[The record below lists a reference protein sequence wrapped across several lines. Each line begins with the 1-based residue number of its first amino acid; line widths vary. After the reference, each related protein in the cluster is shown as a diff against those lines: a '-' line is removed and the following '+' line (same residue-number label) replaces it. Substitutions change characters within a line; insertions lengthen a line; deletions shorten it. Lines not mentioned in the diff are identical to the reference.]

1 MADQVLDASGLN
13 CPMPILKTKKALK
26 GMSAGETLEVISTD
40 AGSVK
45 DLVAFCNQ
53 TELWDDRES
62 LTIIGHEIMHCAL
75 SDHRDVIINET
86 AEVDTTEK
94 EVLGDIEDLYAQ
106 DRLLELEWLKEDYAE
121 MGIVVD

>member
-26 GMSAGETLEVISTD
+26 QMESGQVLEVISTD

-53 TELWDDRES
+53 TGNILLKS
-62 LTIIGHEIMHCAL
+62 I
-75 SDHRDVIINET
+75 
-86 AEVDTTEK
+86 EVEGKYIFTVEK
-94 EVLGDIEDLYAQ
+94 A
-106 DRLLELEWLKEDYAE
+106 
-121 MGIVVD
+121 